1 MERKW
6 RVLAVVC
13 VAVFMLLLD
22 ITVVNVALPD
32 IQKELN
38 TSFADLQWVVDAY
51 ALTLAATML
60 NAGSLG
66 DLLGRKRVFLVAIAL
81 FTAASALCGAAQ
93 SPTWLILARGAQGI
107 GGAGMFAV
115 SLAIISQEFHGR
127 ERGTAF
133 GIWGATVGL
142 AVAIGP
148 LVGGALTTYVGWRWI
163 FFVNIPIGVAVVAG
177 GVYELHETRDEEHGG
192 FDLPGLLTLTAGL
205 FALVLGLFR
214 GNDWGWSSG
223 RIIGL
228 FAAAAALLVAFVLL
242 ELRRP
247 APMADLR
254 LFKVP
259 TFTGAQITAFAIS
272 SAMFAQFLFIPLYI
286 ENVLGYSAVATGVR
300 FLPLSLVSFVVAPI
314 AGRLSERMP
323 VRFLLGG
330 GLALSGVALMLM
342 WGVQLES
349 DWTTLLPGFLVAGVG
364 IGFVNAPLAST
375 AVSVVEPRRAGMA
388 SGINNTFRQIGIAT
402 GIAALGAIFQ
412 SQIAAYLDPS
422 HSLVAGPAVNG
433 LARTIASGAT
443 PKSMPCGENVR
454 GGCNVLRVSANR
466 MDIAHSA
473 FIHGLNTIFVVAAF
487 VLFVG
492 AILAFVLVRQRDFV
506 ASGPAAEAAAG

>member
-1 MERKW
+1 VERKW
-6 RVLAVVC
+6 RVLIVVC

-32 IQKELN
+32 IDKELH
-38 TSFADLQWVVDAY
+38 TSFTDLQWVVDAY

-81 FTAASALCGAAQ
+81 FTAASALCGAAN
-93 SPTWLILARGAQGI
+93 SPLWLILARGAQGI

-133 GIWGATVGL
+133 GIWGATVGM

-163 FFVNIPIGVAVVAG
+163 FFVNIPIGVACVLAG
-177 GVYELHETRDEEHGG
+177 LRTLRETRDEGHGG
-192 FDLPGLLTLTAGL
+192 FDLAGLLTLTAGL
-205 FALVLGLFR
+205 FALVIALFR
-214 GNDWGWSSG
+214 GTDWGWSGG
-223 RIIGL
+223 RIVGL
-228 FAAAAALLVAFVLL
+228 FAAAAVLL
-242 ELRRP
+242 TAFAVVELRQ
-247 APMADLR
+247 ASPMFDFR

-259 TFTGAQITAFAIS
+259 TFTGAQITAFVM
-272 SAMFAQFLFIPLYI
+272 SAGMFAQFLFIPLYI

-314 AGRLSERMP
+314 AGRLSARIP
-323 VRFLLGG
+323 VRLLLGG
-330 GLALSGVALMLM
+330 GLAVIGVALLLM
-342 WGVQLES
+342 SGITVS
-349 DWTTLLPGFLVAGVG
+349 SGWTTLLPGFIVAGIG
-364 IGFVNAPLAST
+364 IGLVNAPLAST
-375 AVSVVEPRRAGMA
+375 SVSVVEPRRAGMA

-412 SQIAAYLDPS
+412 SRIASYFTVS
-422 HSLVAGPAVNG
+422 HVPDGRAHGF
-433 LARTIASGAT
+433 ARAISSGAT
-443 PKSMPCGENVR
+443 PR
-454 GGCNVLRVSANR
+454 GLLQYVHGPSNAQAMAASL
-466 MDIAHSA
+466 AHSA
-473 FIHGLNTIFVVAAF
+473 FISGLNRILFVAAF
-487 VLFVG
+487 VLFAG
-492 AILAFVLVRQRDFV
+492 AILAFLLVRRQDFV
-506 ASGPAAEAAAG
+506 ASGPQAAAEGG

>member
-6 RVLAVVC
+6 RVLTVVC

-32 IQKELN
+32 IDKELN
-38 TSFADLQWVVDAY
+38 TSFTDLQWIVDAY

-66 DLLGRKRVFLVAIAL
+66 DLLGRKKVFLVAIAL

-93 SPTWLILARGAQGI
+93 SPTWLIVARGVQGI

-133 GIWGATVGL
+133 GIWGATVGM

-163 FFVNIPIGVAVVAG
+163 FFVNIPIGIACVAG
-177 GVYELHETRDEEHGG
+177 GLRELHESRNEEAGG
-192 FDLPGLLTLTAGL
+192 FDLWGLVTLTTGL
-205 FALVLGLFR
+205 FAFVLGLLR

-223 RIIGL
+223 RVVGL
-228 FAAAAALLVAFVLL
+228 FVAGTALLLAFAFV
-242 ELRRP
+242 ELRQES
-247 APMADLR
+247 PMFDFR

-259 TFTGAQITAFAIS
+259 TFTGAQITAFTIAA
-272 SAMFAQFLFIPLYI
+272 AMFAQFLFIPLYI

-314 AGRLSERMP
+314 AGRLSTRVP
-323 VRFLLGG
+323 VRLLLGG
-330 GLALSGVALMLM
+330 GLAITGVACLLW
-342 WGVQLES
+342 WGVKLGS
-349 DWTTLLPGFLVAGVG
+349 TWTTLLAGFIVGG
-364 IGFVNAPLAST
+364 IGIGLVNAPLAST
-375 AVSVVEPRRAGMA
+375 AVSVVEPQRAGMA
-388 SGINNTFRQIGIAT
+388 SGINNTFRQVGIAT

-412 SQIAAYLDPS
+412 SRIMMFLSHADISPVVPLRPIAEA
-422 HSLVAGPAVNG
+422 
-433 LARTIASGAT
+433 IASGAT
-443 PKSMPCGENVR
+443 PKSLPPDR
-454 GGCNVLRVSANR
+454 GPAGFRLDPATV
-466 MDIAHSA
+466 AHQA
-473 FIHGLNTIFVVAAF
+473 FIDGLNTIFVVSAI

-492 AILAFVLVRQRDFV
+492 AVLAFLLVRQQDFV
-506 ASGPAAEAAAG
+506 ASG

>member
-22 ITVVNVALPD
+22 ITVVNVALPEID
-32 IQKELN
+32 KELN
-38 TSFADLQWVVDAY
+38 TSFTDLQWVVDAY

-66 DLLGRKRVFLVAIAL
+66 DLKGRKRVFLVAIAL
-81 FTAASALCGAAQ
+81 FTAASALCGTAQ

-115 SLAIISQEFHGR
+115 SLAIISQEFRGR

-163 FFVNIPIGVAVVAG
+163 FFVNIPIGIACVAAG
-177 GVYELHETRDEEHGG
+177 MRTLRESRNEEHPG
-192 FDLPGLLTLTAGL
+192 FDLPGLVTWTGGL

-214 GNDWGWSSG
+214 GADWGWSSG
-223 RIIGL
+223 RVVGL
-228 FAAAAALLVAFVLL
+228 FAAAAVLLAAFVAI
-242 ELRRP
+242 ELRSR
-247 APMADLR
+247 APMLDVR
-254 LFKVP
+254 LFRVP
-259 TFTGAQITAFAIS
+259 TFTGAQITAFSMS
-272 SAMFAQFLFIPLYI
+272 SGMFAQFLFLPLYL
-286 ENVLGYSAVATGVR
+286 ENVLGYSAVKTGVV

-314 AGRLSERMP
+314 AGRLSTRIP
-323 VRFLLGG
+323 VRILLGG
-330 GLALSGVALMLM
+330 GLAVIGVALLLM
-342 WGVQLES
+342 HGITLGS
-349 DWTTLLPGFLVAGVG
+349 TWTTLLAGFIVGGVG
-364 IGFVNAPLAST
+364 IGLVNAPLAST
-375 AVSVVEPRRAGMA
+375 SVSVVEPRRAGMA
-388 SGINNTFRQIGIAT
+388 SGINNTFRQVGIAT

-412 SQIAAYLDPS
+412 SQITS
-422 HSLVAGPAVNG
+422 QVQ
-433 LARTIASGAT
+433 ASSIPERFVQPFSKGISAGAT
-443 PKSMPCGENVR
+443 QQALDAVPAP
-454 GGCNVLRVSANR
+454 LRPRAETL
-466 MDIAHSA
+466 AHSA
-473 FIHGLNTIFVVAAF
+473 FISGLNTILLVSAV

-492 AILAFVLVRQRDFV
+492 AILAFVLVRQQDFV
-506 ASGPAAEAAAG
+506 ESSAEAAAASG

>member
-6 RVLAVVC
+6 RVLTVVC

-22 ITVVNVALPD
+22 ITVVNVALPQID
-32 IQKELN
+32 KELN
-38 TSFADLQWVVDAY
+38 TSFTDLQWVVDAY

-66 DLLGRKRVFLVAIAL
+66 DMLGRKRVFLSGITL

-93 SPTWLILARGAQGI
+93 SPTWLIVARGVQGI
-107 GGAGMFAV
+107 GGAAMFAV

-133 GIWGATVGL
+133 GIWGATVGM

-163 FFVNIPIGVAVVAG
+163 FFVNIPIGIACVAG
-177 GVYELHETRDEEHGG
+177 GLRELVETRDETHGG
-192 FDLPGLLTLTAGL
+192 FDIWGLVTLTTGL
-205 FALVLGLFR
+205 FAFVLGLLR

-223 RIIGL
+223 RVVGL
-228 FAAAAALLVAFVLL
+228 FAAAAVLLVTFAFV
-242 ELRRP
+242 ELRQES
-247 APMADLR
+247 PMFDFH
-254 LFKVP
+254 LFRVP

-272 SAMFAQFLFIPLYI
+272 SGMFAQFLFIPLYF

-300 FLPLSLVSFVVAPI
+300 FLPLSLLAFVVAPI
-314 AGRLSERMP
+314 SGRLSTRVP

-330 GLALSGVALMLM
+330 GLALIGVALLLM
-342 WGVQLES
+342 WGIKLGSQ
-349 DWTTLLPGFLVAGVG
+349 WTTLLAGFIVGG
-364 IGFVNAPLAST
+364 IGIGLVNPPLAST
-375 AVSVVEPRRAGMA
+375 AVSVVEPRHAGMA

-412 SQIAAYLDPS
+412 SRITASLSHADIASSVPLRP
-422 HSLVAGPAVNG
+422 
-433 LARTIASGAT
+433 LAQAIASGAT
-443 PKSMPCGENVR
+443 PKSLPYNSGPAGFRLNPTEV
-454 GGCNVLRVSANR
+454 
-466 MDIAHSA
+466 AHQA
-473 FIHGLNTIFVVAAF
+473 FISGLNTILVVSAI
-487 VLFVG
+487 VLFMG
-492 AILAFVLVRQRDFV
+492 AILAFLLVRQRDFV
-506 ASGPAAEAAAG
+506 ASAPAVPEAA

>member
-6 RVLAVVC
+6 RVLIVVC

-22 ITVVNVALPD
+22 ITVVNVALPN
-32 IQKELN
+32 IENELH
-38 TSFADLQWVVDAY
+38 TSFTDLQWVVDAY

-66 DLLGRKRVFLVAIAL
+66 DLLGRKRVFLIAIAL
-81 FTAASALCGAAQ
+81 FTGASALCGAAD
-93 SPTWLILARGAQGI
+93 SPLWLILARGAQGI

-133 GIWGATVGL
+133 GIWGATVGM

-163 FFVNIPIGVAVVAG
+163 FFVNVPIGVAVVAAG
-177 GVYELHETRDEEHGG
+177 LRELHETRDEEHGG
-192 FDLPGLLTLTAGL
+192 FDLPGLVTLAAGL
-205 FALVLGLFR
+205 FALVVGLFR

-223 RIIGL
+223 RIVGL
-228 FAAAAALLVAFVLL
+228 FAAAAVLL
-242 ELRRP
+242 AAFAAIELRQ
-247 APMADLR
+247 AKPMFDFS
-254 LFKVP
+254 LFRVP

-272 SAMFAQFLFIPLYI
+272 SGMFAQFLFIPLYI
-286 ENVLGYSAVATGVR
+286 ENVLGYSAVGAGVR

-314 AGRLSERMP
+314 AGRLSARVP

-330 GLALSGVALMLM
+330 GLAVVGAALLLMSGIDR
-342 WGVQLES
+342 GS
-349 DWTTLLPGFLVAGVG
+349 GWTTLLAGFIVGG
-364 IGFVNAPLAST
+364 IGIGLVNAPLAST

-388 SGINNTFRQIGIAT
+388 SGINNTFRQVGIAT

-412 SQIAAYLDPS
+412 SRIASQLAASGKVPGGQVDRF
-422 HSLVAGPAVNG
+422 AQAVS
-433 LARTIASGAT
+433 SGAT
-443 PKSMPCGENVR
+443 QSA
-454 GGCNVLRVSANR
+454 LRAVP
-466 MDIAHSA
+466 AHARRQAATLADSA
-473 FIHGLNTIFVVAAF
+473 FIHGLNGILFVAAF
-487 VLFVG
+487 VLFAG
-492 AILAFVLVRQRDFV
+492 AVLALALVRKRDFV
-506 ASGPAAEAAAG
+506 ASGPAVAAETG

>member
-6 RVLAVVC
+6 RVLIVVC

-32 IQKELN
+32 IDKGLN
-38 TSFADLQWVVDAY
+38 TSFTDLQWVVDAY

-81 FTAASALCGAAQ
+81 FTVASALCGAAQ
-93 SPTWLILARGAQGI
+93 SPTWLIVARGAQGI

-163 FFVNIPIGVAVVAG
+163 FFVNIPIGIAVVAG
-177 GVYELHETRDEEHGG
+177 GLYELHETRDEEHGG
-192 FDLPGLLTLTAGL
+192 FDLPGLVTLTAGL
-205 FALVLGLFR
+205 FALVLGLLR
-214 GNDWGWSSG
+214 GPDWGWSSG
-223 RIIGL
+223 RIVGL
-228 FAAAAALLVAFVLL
+228 FAAAAVLL
-242 ELRRP
+242 GAFAAIELRQERP
-247 APMADLR
+247 MFDFH

-259 TFTGAQITAFAIS
+259 TFTGAQTTAFAVS
-272 SAMFAQFLFIPLYI
+272 SGMFAQFLFLPLYL

-323 VRFLLGG
+323 VRLLLGG
-330 GLALSGVALMLM
+330 GLALCGVALLLM
-342 WGVQLES
+342 WG
-349 DWTTLLPGFLVAGVG
+349 
-364 IGFVNAPLAST
+364 
-375 AVSVVEPRRAGMA
+375 
-388 SGINNTFRQIGIAT
+388 IA
-402 GIAALGAIFQ
+402 
-412 SQIAAYLDPS
+412 
-422 HSLVAGPAVNG
+422 
-433 LARTIASGAT
+433 
-443 PKSMPCGENVR
+443 
-454 GGCNVLRVSANR
+454 
-466 MDIAHSA
+466 
-473 FIHGLNTIFVVAAF
+473 
-487 VLFVG
+487 
-492 AILAFVLVRQRDFV
+492 
-506 ASGPAAEAAAG
+506 

>member
-32 IQKELN
+32 IDKELN
-38 TSFADLQWVVDAY
+38 TSFTDLQWVVDAY

-81 FTAASALCGAAQ
+81 FTLASALCGAAQ
-93 SPTWLILARGAQGI
+93 SPTWLIVARGLQGI

-133 GIWGATVGL
+133 GIWGATVGM

-163 FFVNIPIGVAVVAG
+163 FFVNIPIGVACVAG
-177 GVYELHETRDEEHGG
+177 GVRELRETRDEEHGG
-192 FDLPGLLTLTAGL
+192 FDLAGLVTLTAGL
-205 FALVLGLFR
+205 FALVLALLR
-214 GNDWGWSSG
+214 GTDWGWSSG
-223 RIIGL
+223 RVIGL
-228 FAAAAALLVAFVLL
+228 FVAAAVLLVSFAFI
-242 ELRRP
+242 ELRSE
-247 APMADLR
+247 APMFDFR
-254 LFKVP
+254 LFRVP
-259 TFTGAQITAFAIS
+259 TFTGAQITAFTIS
-272 SAMFAQFLFIPLYI
+272 SGMFAQFLFLPLYL
-286 ENVLGYSAVATGVR
+286 ESVLGYSAVKTGVI

-314 AGRLSERMP
+314 AGRLSARFP
-323 VRFLLGG
+323 VRLFLGG
-330 GLALSGVALMLM
+330 GLAVVGVALLLM
-342 WGVQLES
+342 RGL
-349 DWTTLLPGFLVAGVG
+349 TLSSTASALIPGFVVGG
-364 IGFVNAPLAST
+364 IGIGLVNAPLAAT

-412 SQIAAYLDPS
+412 SRITMVLSHADIASQVPLRP
-422 HSLVAGPAVNG
+422 
-433 LARTIASGAT
+433 LAQAIASGAT
-443 PKSMPCGENVR
+443 PKGPLPCERCTPGSRINPTTV
-454 GGCNVLRVSANR
+454 
-466 MDIAHSA
+466 AH
-473 FIHGLNTIFVVAAF
+473 
-487 VLFVG
+487 
-492 AILAFVLVRQRDFV
+492 
-506 ASGPAAEAAAG
+506 